1 MNKQHF
7 TETQIPDG
15 AFLGILGRGGRPILQ
30 ILTLFQTKKCYFSHP
45 FSDLAF
51 KKLCR
56 HYLDYSSNKKYFLKS
71 IWIRIFLFLSYSFGT
86 ETVNTFVHSRSA
98 LENHTRFQTKMGKE
112 CIRFETKTAQ
122 KPFGVAHR
130 YVGEYPP
137 GPDNTNTLLTCSL
150 DVCHVCLRESIFSGL
165 EELVW
170 RSSKL

>member
-1 MNKQHF
+1 M
-7 TETQIPDG
+7 ETQIPDG
-15 AFLGILGRGGRPILQ
+15 AFLGILGGGGGGGAVLQ
-30 ILTLFQTKKCYFSHP
+30 ILTLFQTKKCNFSHP
-45 FSDLAF
+45 FSHLAF

-71 IWIRIFLFLSYSFGT
+71 IRIRIFLFLSYWIGT
-86 ETVNTFVHSRSA
+86 ETINTFVHSRSS
-98 LENHTRFQTKMGKE
+98 LENHTRFQTKMGKD

-137 GPDNTNTLLTCSL
+137 GPDNTNTLLTSSL

>member
-1 MNKQHF
+1 M
-7 TETQIPDG
+7 G
-15 AFLGILGRGGRPILQ
+15 VCRPVLQ
-30 ILTLFQTKKCYFSHP
+30 MLTLFQTKKCYFSHL

-51 KKLCR
+51 KKWCH
-56 HYLDYSSNKKYFLKS
+56 HYLDYNSNKKEFLKP
-71 IWIRIFLFLSYSFGT
+71 IWIGIFLFLSYSFGT
-86 ETVNTFVHSRSA
+86 ETINTIVHSRSS

-137 GPDNTNTLLTCSL
+137 GPDNTNTLLACSL
-150 DVCHVCLRESIFSGL
+150 DVCHVCPRESIFSGL

>member
-1 MNKQHF
+1 MSS
-7 TETQIPDG
+7 
-15 AFLGILGRGGRPILQ
+15 LLRLGRKQ
-30 ILTLFQTKKCYFSHP
+30 KN
-45 FSDLAF
+45 
-51 KKLCR
+51 
-56 HYLDYSSNKKYFLKS
+56 SSNPFR
-71 IWIRIFLFLSYSFGT
+71 IRIFLFLSYSFGI
-86 ETVNTFVHSRSA
+86 ETINTFIHSRSS
-98 LENHTRFQTKMGKE
+98 LENHTRFQTKMGKVY
-112 CIRFETKTAQ
+112 IRFETKTAQ